1 MKGKNKHNK
10 LKPIMKK
17 SMLAAL
23 SLGIALPVAGSLPH
37 ALAGALEP
45 TNINISRPV
54 LNDDIYWL
62 SHSSEQVDA
71 LPIMPSTPIGVDNN
85 TIIIDLSTHFPSEK
99 FIQLGA
105 ISENTNVART
115 YVTNDNKIIVV
126 PYRSGKINIQ
136 LQAKNALSPE
146 GEMIRDN
153 IELYISKKGD
163 LNGDDKVDSA
173 DAVQLYNYLR
183 NMVTRRGFSF
193 VEMNQADVDRN
204 GEPELADMNALLSG
218 YANQSLGAKD
228 NSYVLTFKQVDDA
241 PYVLNGK
248 LNGDLKVGATLTSN
262 TEFFDPDGDRLRTMH
277 YQWYR
282 GSEASGEGKTE
293 IIGATDAV
301 YKITDAEQEK
311 YLFLQITPESYSSDR
326 PQGKP
331 VVLRSESTVAVKQ
344 EDIVSLSPSNG
355 STEVKTNAPLVI
367 TYNRPVKINM
377 NSYANVII
385 RNLTSNQI
393 EANYIFFLGNNFRA
407 NDNQVIIDNPGLKY
421 GANYSIE
428 VPNNAIIAADPDDNA
443 YMQGTVVEQNGV
455 PWTFTTQIPQ

>member
-10 LKPIMKK
+10 LKPIMRK

-23 SLGIALPVAGSLPH
+23 GLGIALPVTGSLPQVQ
-37 ALAGALEP
+37 AGAIEP
-45 TNINISRPV
+45 TINISRPV

-71 LPIMPSTPIGVDNN
+71 LPIMPSMPIGVDNN
-85 TIIIDLSTHFPSEK
+85 TVTIDLSTHFPSER
-99 FIQLGA
+99 FTQLGA
-105 ISENTNVART
+105 ISDNTNVARA
-115 YVTNDNKIIVV
+115 YVTSENKLIVV

-241 PYVLNGK
+241 PYVLNGL

-262 TEFFDPDGDRLRTMH
+262 TDFFDPDGDTLRTMH

-282 GSEASGEGKTE
+282 GSEASGEDKTE

-344 EDIVSLSPSNG
+344 EDIVNLSPSNG

-377 NSYANVII
+377 SSYSSIII
-385 RNLTSNQI
+385 RNLTSNQV
-393 EANYIFFLGNNFRA
+393 EASYMVLMGNDFLIDENKIYIN
-407 NDNQVIIDNPGLKY
+407 NPGLKY

-428 VPNNAIIAADPDDNA
+428 ISNDAFKAADPDDNA

-455 PWTFTTQIPQ
+455 PWTFTTRIPQ

>member
-1 MKGKNKHNK
+1 LKGKNKHNK

-37 ALAGALEP
+37 ALAGAIEP
-45 TNINISRPV
+45 TINISRPV

-71 LPIMPSTPIGVDNN
+71 LPIMPSMPIGVDNN
-85 TIIIDLSTHFPSEK
+85 TIIIDLSTHFSSDR
-99 FIQLGA
+99 FTQLGA
-105 ISENTNVART
+105 ISENTNVARA
-115 YVTNDNKIIVV
+115 YVTNDNKLVVV

-183 NMVTRRGFSF
+183 NMVTRRGFSY
-193 VEMNQADVDRN
+193 VEKNQADVDRN

-241 PYVLNGK
+241 PYALNGK

-262 TEFFDPDGDRLRTMH
+262 IEFFDPDGDTPRSML

-293 IIGATDAV
+293 IIGATEAV
-301 YKITDAEQEK
+301 YKITAAEQEK
-311 YLFLQITPESYSSDR
+311 YLFLQVTPQSYSSDR
-326 PQGKP
+326 PQGNP

-377 NSYANVII
+377 NSFSSIII

-407 NDNQVIIDNPGLKY
+407 NDNKVIIDNPGLKY

-428 VPNNAIIAADPDDNA
+428 VSNDAIIAADPDDNA

-455 PWTFTTQIPQ
+455 QWTFTTQIPQ

>member
-1 MKGKNKHNK
+1 MKEKNKRNT

-23 SLGIALPVAGSLPH
+23 GLGIALPVAGSLPQVQ
-37 ALAGALEP
+37 AGAIEP
-45 TNINISRPV
+45 TINISRPV

-105 ISENTNVART
+105 ISENTNVARA
-115 YVTNDNKIIVV
+115 YVTNDSKLVVV
-126 PYRSGKINIQ
+126 PYRSGMINIQ
-136 LQAKNALSPE
+136 LQAINALSPE

-183 NMVTRRGFSF
+183 NMVYRRGFSY

-262 TEFFDPDGDRLRTMH
+262 TEFFDPDGDTLRTMH

-282 GSEASGEGKTE
+282 GSEASGEDKTE

-311 YLFLQITPESYSSDR
+311 YLFLQIKPESYSSDR

-331 VVLRSESTVAVKQ
+331 VIFRSESTVAVKQ

-407 NDNQVIIDNPGLKY
+407 NGNQVIIDNPGLKY
-421 GANYSIE
+421 GATYSIE